1 MSLRNKNI
9 LLVCPVFP
17 PTYWG
22 MRYTLETVFKKT
34 AMPPLGLMTIAAM
47 GPSDL
52 NYRLIDL
59 NCRPL
64 ADEDLHWADV
74 VCFTAMLS
82 QARSLVEVAGRAREA
97 GKPVVAGG
105 PYATACVEAC
115 RPICDAVVTNEGEIT
130 WPRFLE
136 DLENGRL
143 QEVYATDQKADLSRS
158 PCPRFDLLNF
168 ADYASIGV
176 QFSRGC
182 PFHCEFCDVT
192 ALFGHEVRTKSP
204 SQLIVEIDTIFRLG
218 HRGAIFVADDN
229 FIGDRGQ
236 AGRLL
241 GELRSWNERN
251 RHPFYYLTQA
261 SLNLAY
267 DRAFLDQMVEADF
280 KGVFLGIET
289 PSIESLK
296 ETKKL
301 QNIGRSLL
309 DSVETIQKAGMVV
322 HGGFIIGFDN
332 DGEDIFDRQIEFIR
346 QAAIPNAF
354 IELLSAFPGTALY
367 GRMKE
372 EGRLKEWKEE
382 NLADGST
389 NIKTV
394 LSERR
399 LLEGYSRVLQ
409 TLYSPEAYFERTF
422 RQFSRLPRPDSRKV
436 RLENLLL
443 LRPYTAGLFRPRGER
458 RKRPRGSRF
467 APMRALGRFF
477 KTLSPPYRAH
487 ALRFLIRILKKYPER
502 LPGAI
507 LYVFTGAHF
516 YRYTY
521 DHLVPRIDG
530 VLKGI
535 PSDGVGPGN
544 LPGTATTRLNRSA
557 NGSGSDTPGSTQ
569 TSSGCLRKLSR

>member
-1 MSLRNKNI
+1 MSLRYKNI
-9 LLVCPVFP
+9 LLVCPEFP

-22 MRYTLETVFKKT
+22 MRYSLEAASKKT
-34 AMPPLGLMTIAAM
+34 VMPPLGLITIAAM

-52 NYRLIDL
+52 DFRLIDL

-74 VCFTAMLS
+74 VCFTAMLN
-82 QARSLVEVAGRAREA
+82 QAGSLLEVANRAREA
-97 GKPVVAGG
+97 GKPVVVGG

-115 RPICDAVVTNEGEIT
+115 RPICDAIVMNEGEIT

-136 DLENGRL
+136 DLESGHL
-143 QEVYATDQKADLSRS
+143 QKVYATDQKADLAQS

-168 ADYASIGV
+168 ADYASISV

-182 PFHCEFCDVT
+182 PFNCEFCDVT

-204 SQLIVEIDTIFRLG
+204 SQLIVEIDTIFRSG

-229 FIGDRGQ
+229 FIGGKRQ
-236 AGRLL
+236 ARRLL
-241 GELRSWNERN
+241 EELRLWNESN
-251 RHPFYYLTQA
+251 RHPFYYITQA
-261 SLNLAY
+261 SLNLAH
-267 DRAFLDQMVEADF
+267 DRAFLEQMVKADF

-296 ETKKL
+296 EAKKL

-309 DSVETIQKAGMVV
+309 DSVKTIQNAGIVV

-332 DGEDIFDRQIEFIR
+332 DGQDIFDRQIEFIR

-354 IELLSAFPGTALY
+354 IELLSAFPGTELY
-367 GRMKE
+367 KRMKR
-372 EGRLKEWKEE
+372 EGRLKEGNEE

-394 LSERR
+394 LSDRR
-399 LLEGYSRVLQ
+399 LLEGYSRVMR
-409 TLYSPEAYFERTF
+409 TLYRPEAYFERSL
-422 RQFSRLPRPDSRKV
+422 RQFSRLPRPDSYKA
-436 RLENLLL
+436 RLENLLYFGPYTADL
-443 LRPYTAGLFRPRGER
+443 LRPRRER
-458 RKRPRGSRF
+458 RKRPRWSRF
-467 APMRALGRFF
+467 GQMRVLGRFF
-477 KTLSPPYRAH
+477 KNLPPLYRFH
-487 ALRFLIRILKKYPER
+487 AFGFLMRILKKYPER

-521 DHLVPRIDG
+521 DHVVPRIDG

-535 PSDGVGPGN
+535 PSD
-544 LPGTATTRLNRSA
+544 
-557 NGSGSDTPGSTQ
+557 
-569 TSSGCLRKLSR
+569 